1 MLLPLSCLVFSTDL
15 TKESFCTYPSILQQF
30 LQKTNIYTIIPTW
43 IRTWDFVYMCNKKTF
58 STMLLRWFEKYV
70 QTISYVNTVRKIIWN
85 ASFNIVPYIYVH
97 GLPKLF
103 HWCKVTLFLS
113 VVKFQTGEVRKVS
126 NVNSTNSFKK
136 VLQGVKKIK
145 LNLSWKQWL
154 INKFKGW
161 INKSIE

>member
-1 MLLPLSCLVFSTDL
+1 
-15 TKESFCTYPSILQQF
+15 
-30 LQKTNIYTIIPTW
+30 
-43 IRTWDFVYMCNKKTF
+43 MCNKKTF

-70 QTISYVNTVRKIIWN
+70 QTISYVYTVRKIIWN

-97 GLPKLF
+97 GLPELF
-103 HWCKVTLFLS
+103 HRCKVTLLS
-113 VVKFQTGEVRKVS
+113 VVKVQTGEVRKVS

-154 INKFKGW
+154 INKLKG
-161 INKSIE
+161 